1 MNSSVGMSG
10 ALAATVRGDGTIDV
24 DGLRRAFGRFPSGVV
39 AVCALRD
46 DGVPVGMAA
55 SSFTS
60 VSVDPPLVGVCVQ
73 RTSTTWPR
81 LRDRAR
87 LGLSVL
93 GSAHDLACRQL
104 AAKEGDR
111 FAGLAWH
118 ATEDGA
124 ILLDGATAWLDCAVH
139 DVLPAG
145 DHEIALLRVERQCTH
160 PHLDPL
166 VFYASGFQGLAGLEP
181 RT

>member
-1 MNSSVGMSG
+1 
-10 ALAATVRGDGTIDV
+10 
-24 DGLRRAFGRFPSGVV
+24 
-39 AVCALRD
+39 
-46 DGVPVGMAA
+46 
-55 SSFTS
+55 
-60 VSVDPPLVGVCVQ
+60 
-73 RTSTTWPR
+73 
-81 LRDRAR
+81 
-87 LGLSVL
+87 VL